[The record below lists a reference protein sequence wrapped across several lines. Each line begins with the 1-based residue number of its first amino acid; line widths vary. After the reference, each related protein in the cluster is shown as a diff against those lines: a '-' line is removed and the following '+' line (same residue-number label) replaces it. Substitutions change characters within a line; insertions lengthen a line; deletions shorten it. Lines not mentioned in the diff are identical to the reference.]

1 MKKNY
6 YDILNIPKN
15 ATEKDIKKAYK
26 KLASK
31 YHPDKNVGKSK
42 EEITKNE
49 KTFKEISEAYEVLSN
64 PEKRK
69 EYDLYGETENFSH
82 HFSGS
87 DFKKED
93 FFNFGA
99 EDFMESVFSN
109 FKKDFSNKNRGFNF
123 SSRENYAPSEDEE
136 WENLKKQYGFVKD
149 RNVVKEFYLKQGYY
163 FENNILT
170 KDVFIPFSIALNG
183 GVINVE
189 LYDVEFGELNSVK
202 QKTIQLKIKPNTK
215 HLSKLNLKNRAML
228 EKDKLGDLHLKI
240 HLCSDEKYLV
250 DEEKGTVKINVEV
263 PVLDILMKKKMSVM
277 LLNDEYHID
286 LNKFRPNVF
295 HAFNSEKMNIK
306 VLINVIPTF
315 EVLDRITDK
324 DLELLSQIN
333 KTK

>member
-6 YDILNIPKN
+6 YDLLNVPKN
-15 ATEKDIKKAYK
+15 ASEKDIKKAYK

-69 EYDLYGETENFSH
+69 EYDLYGETESFSQ

-109 FKKDFSNKNRGFNF
+109 FKNGFNKKGNFNF
-123 SSRENYAPSEDEE
+123 SSKEEYAPSEDEE
-136 WENLKKQYGFVKD
+136 WESLKKQYGFVKN
-149 RNVVKEFYLKQGYY
+149 RNVIKEFYLKQGYY
-163 FENNILT
+163 FENNVLT
-170 KDVFIPFSIALNG
+170 KDIFVPFSIALNG
-183 GVINVE
+183 GSINIE
-189 LYDVEFGELNSVK
+189 LYDVEFDELSAIK

-215 HLSKLNLKNRAML
+215 HLSKLNLKNRAVL
-228 EKDKLGDLHLKI
+228 EKDKLEDLHLKV

-250 DEEKGTVKINVEV
+250 NEENGTVKINVEV
-263 PVLDILMKKKMSVM
+263 PVLNILMKKKMDIT